1 VKKMLYERVLAS
13 IESARQAGV
22 LTGTGQPNGLTV
34 EVPRDATHGDWATNA
49 ALVLAKPERKAPR
62 DLAQIIIDHLDDPEG
77 FIEKTDI
84 AGPGFINFTL
94 SAKWWH
100 RVVKNILAQGQ
111 SYGRVD
117 IGENKKVQVEFVSA
131 NPTGPLHVGHG
142 RGAAVGDALASLLD
156 AAGFDVEREYYIN
169 DAGRQM
175 HTLGR
180 SVWYRYLEL
189 NGKSV
194 DFPDDHYQGDYIRD
208 LAQELKDKHGD
219 RFVEMTDHDAVAE
232 IYPWAAE
239 QIGNGIRDDLAAF
252 GVEYNVWFSEKSLYN
267 NGLLKAT
274 LDDMRERGHIYDKDG
289 AVWFATEK
297 LKDDKDRVL
306 IKSSGDHTYF
316 ASDIAYHRDKFK
328 RGFDTVIDIWGADH
342 HGYVGRMKAAV
353 EALGYDRDQL
363 QVLLVQLV
371 NLLRGGTPVAMS
383 TRAGQ
388 FVTLKEV
395 VDEVGVDAARFL
407 FLTRSSDSPLDFD
420 LELAKTQTK
429 DNPVYY
435 VQYAHARITS
445 VFKKAEAE
453 GFTEVDP
460 ESADLTLLVEEE
472 ELGLMKFLAGF
483 PQLVEGAAL
492 AREPH
497 RLTHYLTELA
507 KKFHPYYNRHK
518 FVSEDK
524 ALSRSRLVLA
534 QAVRQIVANGLG
546 LLGVSAPDSM

>member
-1 VKKMLYERVLAS
+1 
-13 IESARQAGV
+13 
-22 LTGTGQPNGLTV
+22 V

-353 EALGYDRDQL
+353 KALGYDRDQL